1 MNEMKKFG
9 LIAVIAASAIIV
21 TEKAYAT
28 EYSNA
33 VVHDINKVVTT
44 KIPHTEQ
51 VCETTKVPIYGESQM
66 DTEGAIVGG
75 IIGGVIGNQIGKG
88 GGKAGATGVGA
99 IIGSVIGGKGNDK
112 KIIGYQNVNQCYN
125 NTTYTTETKE
135 VYNYSV
141 IEFEY
146 QGQSYKLNFKK

>member
-1 MNEMKKFG
+1 MMKKL
-9 LIAVIAASAIIV
+9 LIASLLVATASPALANKTATSEARIEDQYKTVIVQTPYTVEVCRDVRVSV
-21 TEKAYAT
+21 
-28 EYSNA
+28 
-33 VVHDINKVVTT
+33 DNKR
-44 KIPHTEQ
+44 
-51 VCETTKVPIYGESQM
+51 M
-66 DTEGAIVGG
+66 DTEGAIIGG

-88 GGKAGATGVGA
+88 GGRAGATGVGA